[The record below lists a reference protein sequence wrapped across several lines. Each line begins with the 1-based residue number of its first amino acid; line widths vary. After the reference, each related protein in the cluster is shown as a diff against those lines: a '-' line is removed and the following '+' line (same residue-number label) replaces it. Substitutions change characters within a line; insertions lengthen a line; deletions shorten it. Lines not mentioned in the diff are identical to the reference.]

1 MKPKNGMRG
10 VKEII
15 GTTRLDESL
24 GLTKPNKLKVAIIGA
39 GVSGLCSALFLKRLG
54 HEVTV
59 FEKDK
64 SIKNEGAGIQIT
76 SNGLHVLEKLDLRKT
91 VVQAGLKPNNLCLY
105 DEDDFKRIGSL
116 EILNGLKRRYGR
128 SFIALHRPL
137 LIKILFQKVKA
148 EKIKVKFGSKAL
160 PLISHHEKDV
170 SISYKGKEIKK
181 DLIVV
186 ADGVSSAWKKTIF
199 TEIKARSISQAA
211 YRFLLSKK
219 NLPSIFSQNN
229 INLFFG
235 RGRHFVTYPTGNEDM
250 INFVFCKREKNHL
263 VNDWKEKVTKQ
274 QFFKDFELNECLR
287 TCVSNVKTIYRWPI
301 IESALPSEIHK
312 KNVVLV
318 GDAAHGMLPYLA
330 QGANKAL
337 EDSWELATHINTY
350 PLDLNKSLKKYS
362 EKRIKRIQKL
372 DKVSRLNE
380 KIYHLEQKVLR
391 AVFLFFL
398 RCMIIFAPRSF
409 FKRLDWIYSYKG

>member
-1 MKPKNGMRG
+1 MRG

-15 GTTRLDESL
+15 GTTRLEESL

-160 PLISHHEKDV
+160 PLISHHEKNV
-170 SISYKGKEIKK
+170 SISYKGEEIKK

-287 TCVSNVKTIYRWPI
+287 TCVSNVKT
-301 IESALPSEIHK
+301 
-312 KNVVLV
+312 NVVLV